1 MVMFISSV
9 LETVVLSF
17 PIYFYLS
24 MFSELSSS
32 SKVGNPLPTI
42 DSFFSI
48 YDDVMRST
56 VNAESVANSRHS
68 EAPHLDTPTE
78 ESRSVSLWV
87 EAALA
92 TDLEIVS
99 LITSQENGAS
109 STLQKSLSKRQ
120 SFSPLSQN
128 NVKPCSPLPQSNIS
142 HAGAWTRGH
151 GMQNTVELGNQL
163 QSEMK
168 MWFLWFVEEALD
180 AGFRVFGECATD
192 GGKLPLDS
200 SSITAVLSQ
209 LKRVNEWLDRV
220 VSRSDEP
227 LLQKVD
233 QLKRK
238 IYGFVIQHVGTTFD
252 NPINLASS

>member
-1 MVMFISSV
+1 
-9 LETVVLSF
+9 
-17 PIYFYLS
+17 

-32 SKVGNPLPTI
+32 SKVRNPLPTI
-42 DSFFSI
+42 DRFFSI

-56 VNAESVANSRHS
+56 VTAESVANSRNS
-68 EAPHLDTPTE
+68 DAPHLDIPTE

-99 LITSQENGAS
+99 LLTSQDNGAS

-128 NVKPCSPLPQSNIS
+128 NMKPSSTLPQSNIA
-142 HAGAWTRGH
+142 HVGVWTRGH
-151 GMQNTVELGNQL
+151 GIRDTVELANNL

-180 AGFRVFGECATD
+180 AGFRVFGECVTD
-192 GGKLPLDS
+192 GRKLPLDS

-220 VSRSDEP
+220 VSKRDEL

-238 IYGFVIQHVGTTFD
+238 IYGFIIQHVGTTFD
-252 NPINLASS
+252 NPTNIASS